1 MGLPDP
7 IAAGQRA
14 RAAEPVRKA
23 PRSGGNDAIGTAMA
37 SGRAGSVT
45 TGLRVVGQ
53 AIPRHDARDKVVAAT
68 AYAADWAMPGMLH
81 GVVLRS
87 PYPSAR
93 IRRLDITRAREM
105 SGVAAV
111 LTAKD
116 VPRNTLST
124 DVPGQ
129 TTAVGPLRARLHVLA
144 EGRVRHQGEA
154 IALIAAE
161 TEELARSALEAIE
174 IEYEPLSGVFDPA
187 AALAPGAPLVHEEG
201 NLLAEWRISRGD
213 VAAAF
218 AHADVVVEGE
228 YRTQFVDAGYLEPES
243 GVAWIDSDGV
253 ITIRLATQVIEHFRD
268 VAEVLQIPQN
278 RVRVIG
284 TYLGGGFG
292 GKEDVTVEVYLGLL
306 VWRTGRPVK
315 MVWTRQESLLAR
327 AKRHPFHMRYRTGA
341 TTTGELVA
349 HHIELLADAGG
360 YAYLSALVLLY
371 ATVTAT
377 GPYRVP
383 TVEVD
388 ARVAYTNNPPTSAM
402 RGFGSM
408 QVVFGYES
416 QMDRIARALGIDPV
430 RVRQINALG
439 AGDTLPVGQVIETRV
454 ELPALAACAWAG
466 LGEQTAPRAQHVRIG
481 RGLACN
487 LQSYGRIVWLHDWS
501 SAWVGFEMD
510 GTVVVRCGAP
520 DVGGGQ
526 ASSLCQIAAE
536 VLGVD
541 VAAISVHIS
550 DSALTPLAG
559 TTTATRQLY
568 MSGNAVLEAACEL
581 RRQIL
586 TAAAP
591 LLKAEITALEMA
603 DGRIWAPDGRSLT
616 LAEALRECARVG
628 VSRSHLAVYH
638 APAGEPV
645 DLHHGVGKVFPDY
658 TFGAH
663 AVEVEVD
670 METGAVR
677 VLKHVAAHDVG
688 RAINPQSVEGQI
700 QGGAVMGIG
709 YGLMEEV
716 ILDQGVNLT
725 TSFASYLIPGALDV
739 PDVKPVVLESG
750 EGLGPFGARGIG
762 EPPIGPPAAA
772 VANAIEAATGARL
785 TALPITAER
794 VARALGLL
802 SD

>member
-1 MGLPDP
+1 V
-7 IAAGQRA
+7 A
-14 RAAEPVRKA
+14 
-23 PRSGGNDAIGTAMA
+23 DAIALA
-37 SGRAGSVT
+37 QE
-45 TGLRVVGQ
+45 LRVVGRPV
-53 AIPRHDARDKVVAAT
+53 ARHDARDKVAAAT
-68 AYAADWAMPGMLH
+68 SYAADWAMPGMLH
-81 GVVLRS
+81 GAVLRS

-93 IRRLDITRAREM
+93 IRWLDTRRAAGM
-105 SGVAAV
+105 PGVAAV

-116 VPRNTLST
+116 VPRNTLWT

-129 TTAVGPLRARLHVLA
+129 TTTVGPLRARLHVLA
-144 EGRVRHQGEA
+144 EERVRYQGEPV
-154 IALIAAE
+154 ALVAAE
-161 TEELARSALEAIE
+161 TEELAHAALEAIE
-174 IEYEPLSGVFDPA
+174 VEYEPVPGVFDPA
-187 AALAPGAPLVHEEG
+187 AALEPGAPAVHDEG
-201 NLLAEWRISRGD
+201 NLLAHWRVRTGD
-213 VAAAF
+213 VAAAL
-218 AHADVVVEGE
+218 ARADVVVEGE

-253 ITIRLATQVIEHFRD
+253 ITIRVSTQVIEHFRD
-268 VAEVLQIPQN
+268 VAEVLNIPQN

-284 TYLGGGFG
+284 TYVGGGFG

-306 VWRTGRPVK
+306 TSRTGRPVK

-327 AKRHPFHMRYRTGA
+327 AKRHPFRMRYRTGA
-341 TTTGELVA
+341 TRGGELVA
-349 HHIELLADAGG
+349 HQIELVGDAGA

-371 ATVTAT
+371 STVTAA

-383 TVEVD
+383 NVEVD

-402 RGFGSM
+402 RGFGAM
-408 QVVFGYES
+408 QVVFAYES
-416 QMDRIARALGIDPV
+416 QVDRVARALGMDPV
-430 RVRQINALG
+430 AIRRLNALRR
-439 AGDTLPVGQVIETRV
+439 GDRLPVGQVLETHV
-454 ELPALAACAWAG
+454 ALPELAARAWAA
-466 LGEQTAPRAQHVRIG
+466 LGEPTPPRAPHLRVG

-510 GTVVVRCGAP
+510 GSLVVRCGVP

-541 VAAISVHIS
+541 LDRVSIHIA

-568 MSGNAVLEAACEL
+568 MSGNAVLQAATAL
-581 RRQIL
+581 RAQIL
-586 TAAAP
+586 GVAAS
-591 LLKAEITALEMA
+591 LLGIDAASLEMIEGA
-603 DGRIWAPDGRSLT
+603 VHAPDGRT
-616 LAEALRECARVG
+616 IALPEVLRQCARVG
-628 VSRSHLAVYH
+628 VPRSYLGVYH

-645 DLHHGVGKVFPDY
+645 DLERGSGKVFPDY

-670 METGAVR
+670 TETGQVR

-700 QGGAVMGIG
+700 QGGAVMGLG
-709 YGLMEEV
+709 YGLLEEV
-716 ILDQGVNLT
+716 ILRDGVNVT
-725 TSFASYLIPGALDV
+725 TSFAAYLIPSALDV
-739 PDVKPVVLESG
+739 PDVEPLVLESG

-772 VANAIEAATGARL
+772 AANALEDATGARVTTLPL
-785 TALPITAER
+785 TPER
-794 VARALGLL
+794 VARALGLVAE
-802 SD
+802 